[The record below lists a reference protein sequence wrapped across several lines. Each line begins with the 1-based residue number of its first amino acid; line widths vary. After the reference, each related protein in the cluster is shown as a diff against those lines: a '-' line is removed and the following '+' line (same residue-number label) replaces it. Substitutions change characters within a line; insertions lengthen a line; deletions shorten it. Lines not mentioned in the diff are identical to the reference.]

1 MTADK
6 DSHRSSHREM
16 LIEHLLTG
24 DIMKHLWLRDA
35 PDLDVL
41 KPQTDESGYDL
52 ALDSN
57 DVLRHVQ
64 LKSSSRDAKTASV
77 NVNLKLARKP
87 SGCVVWV
94 LFDPRDIAIGPFLW
108 FGGAPG
114 KRLPPVASFK
124 TARHTKGNAQGVKL
138 PRANLRVIPRA
149 RFERLEDVAALVE
162 RLFG

>member
-1 MTADK
+1 MPTDK

-16 LIEHLLTG
+16 LIEHLLIA
-24 DIMKHLWLRDA
+24 DIMKHLWLGGA

-52 ALDSN
+52 ALDAN
-57 DVLRHVQ
+57 DRLRHVQ

-77 NVNLKLARKP
+77 NVNVKLARKP

-94 LFDPRDIAIGPFLW
+94 LFDPETMALGPLLW

-114 KRLPPVASFK
+114 ERLPPLTSFR

-138 PRANLRVIPRA
+138 PRANLRVIPRTH
-149 RFERLEDVAALVE
+149 FEPLANVDALVR

>member
-1 MTADK
+1 MATDK

-16 LIEHLLTG
+16 LIEHLLIG
-24 DIMKHLWLRDA
+24 EIMRHLWLRDA

-94 LFDPRDIAIGPFLW
+94 LFDPKDIVLGPFLW

-114 KRLPPVASFK
+114 EPLPRLFSFK

-138 PRANLRVIPRA
+138 PRANIRVIPRA
-149 RFERLEDVAALVE
+149 RFERLANVDALVR